1 MVQFARFGFIKSLAS
16 LRAIPWLAF
25 LAALAI
31 YLSTGQKMGSGDAI
45 PSSLI
50 PITVLLHGTT
60 RLDEFTPALKEQW
73 GHQLPYF
80 LIQTPHGVLSVYP
93 LATGL
98 LATPILALPILTI
111 ASTGP
116 PSPEQW
122 LGYAHRLQFY
132 AAAVIT
138 AASVAVFWI
147 VCTHLGFGPWL
158 TLGLTA
164 FYAFGSE
171 AFSTSS
177 QVLWEH
183 GSGVL
188 FTLIALLCFI
198 RMNALSSKQSTASRA
213 AAMLSLAAA
222 IAVAVRPTNVLLVGT
237 LFVLSLWKRPQ
248 LAVALVLPG
257 VIIGAAL
264 LTYNLYYFDNI
275 LGGYGE
281 FAASHVAGHETFT
294 RNLGQVAVALAGLLF
309 SPGRGLFFYFP
320 FAAVVLAV
328 VVTRPSLL
336 RQPLP
341 AALAFS
347 IISIVTLFSFYVD
360 WMAGWSFGPRY
371 LTEVQPLILI
381 MAGIAWRSLPEATQ
395 RPLNLLCFGVLLPY
409 SIFVQSVGSYS
420 IKPILWNQDHE
431 RDSAHAVWYFRGNPI
446 ARGLK

>member
-1 MVQFARFGFIKSLAS
+1 MIQFAKFGFIKSFAL
-16 LRAIPWLAF
+16 LRAAPWLAF
-25 LAALAI
+25 LVALAT
-31 YLSTGQKMGSGDAI
+31 YFSTGQKMGSGDAI

-60 RLDEFTPALKEQW
+60 RLDEFTPTLKEQW

-80 LIQTPHGVLSVYP
+80 LIQTPHGVRSVYP
-93 LATGL
+93 VTTGL
-98 LATPILALPILTI
+98 LATPILALPILAI
-111 ASTGP
+111 ASTRS

-122 LGYAHRLQFY
+122 LRYAHRLQFY
-132 AAAVIT
+132 AAAIIT

-147 VCTHLGFGPWL
+147 VCAHLGFGPWL
-158 TLGLTA
+158 RLGLTA
-164 FYAFGSE
+164 LYAFGSE
-171 AFSTSS
+171 AFCTSS

-188 FTLIALLCFI
+188 FTLIALLYFI
-198 RMNALSSKQSTASRA
+198 RLNAASPKQFTASRT

-222 IAVAVRPTNVLLVGT
+222 IAVAIRPTNVLLVGP
-237 LFVLSLWKRPQ
+237 LSMLALWKRPR
-248 LAVALVLPG
+248 LAVALVLPAA
-257 VIIGAAL
+257 IIGAVL

-281 FAASHVAGHETFT
+281 FAASHAAGHETF
-294 RNLGQVAVALAGLLF
+294 NSGQFGVALTGLLF

-320 FAAVVLAV
+320 FAAVALAV
-328 VVTRPSLL
+328 VVTQPSLL

-347 IISIVTLFSFYVD
+347 ILSIVTLFSFYVD

-371 LTEVQPLILI
+371 LTEIEPLILI
-381 MAGIAWRSLPEATQ
+381 LAGIAWRSLPAATQ
-395 RPLNLLCFGVLLPY
+395 RPLSLLCFGVLLPY
-409 SIFVQSVGSYS
+409 SVFVQSVGSYS

-431 RDSAHAVWYFRGNPI
+431 HDAARAVWYLRDNPI